1 MKTNLHL
8 LELGLDSN
16 VQYSSHGKGLA
27 TWMGVISSKNGQEC
41 TILRM

>member
-8 LELGLDSN
+8 LELNMDNN

-27 TWMGVISSKNGQEC
+27 TWMEMTSSRNG
-41 TILRM
+41 